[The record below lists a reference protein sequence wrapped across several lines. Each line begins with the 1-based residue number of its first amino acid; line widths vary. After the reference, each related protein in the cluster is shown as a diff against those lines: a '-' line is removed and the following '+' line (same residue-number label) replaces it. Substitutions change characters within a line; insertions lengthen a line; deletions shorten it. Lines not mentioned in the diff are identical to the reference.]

1 MKGGKILG
9 FYFSSLTFG
18 ISMDFVYDPD
28 VKKLAMP
35 RLALLLGNFLIG
47 NWNLSYPFPFAF
59 VIKIE

>member
-1 MKGGKILG
+1 
-9 FYFSSLTFG
+9 
-18 ISMDFVYDPD
+18 MDFVYDPD

-35 RLALLLGNFLIG
+35 RLALLLGNFLID